1 MAEID
6 NKFQAESV
14 AINVKLSD
22 PEGDATFM
30 LEVVLHE
37 GVVVEVKEIF
47 KGFVKTLDSE
57 SSIVSAVV
65 LEALFM
71 SYAASWITNP
81 KEELPSTEYLLSVAV
96 SIPVVGLTQLMQIV
110 VLYKT
115 LGIAPGEL
123 AASFKE
129 LAGHSQGIS
138 TATALSMATDEE
150 SFYDIAKKVLGLLMI
165 TGIFPQKDYPPAR
178 VEEKSNATS
187 GISQSPTSMVCVL
200 KLTRTQL
207 QRVIDQHNIKQKTP
221 AMHTYI
227 ALVNGDRFFVV
238 SGVVSSVAQ
247 LVRRLVAVYDVE
259 GIDQSRI
266 NFSQRKPKVMISYV
280 SIKAP
285 YHCVLL
291 EHAVEK
297 AQEYAKAKGWQLD
310 AREMRCA
317 VRANDD
323 GHDIRTEA
331 NLTDYLLESMCVLPV
346 DWPLAVRSTCAT
358 HMVDFGPGG

>member
-1 MAEID
+1 
-6 NKFQAESV
+6 
-14 AINVKLSD
+14 
-22 PEGDATFM
+22 
-30 LEVVLHE
+30 
-37 GVVVEVKEIF
+37 
-47 KGFVKTLDSE
+47 
-57 SSIVSAVV
+57 
-65 LEALFM
+65 
-71 SYAASWITNP
+71 
-81 KEELPSTEYLLSVAV
+81 
-96 SIPVVGLTQLMQIV
+96 
-110 VLYKT
+110 
-115 LGIAPGEL
+115 
-123 AASFKE
+123 
-129 LAGHSQGIS
+129 
-138 TATALSMATDEE
+138 MATDEE

-178 VEEKSNATS
+178 VEEKSSATS

-221 AMHTYI
+221 AMHTHI

-266 NFSQRKPKVMISYV
+266 NFSQRKPRVMISYV

-358 HMVDFGPGG
+358 HMVDFGPGGVSGFGEINFRILEGRGVSLICAGIASSSKGAAIASRADLYKLNVGDLRRASDWGRDFAPRLVRTESDGKIHIDTPMSRLLGKPPVMVAGMTPSTISD